1 MLDGMK
7 KSGVLLLVLLCLQ
20 GAGVPQA
27 TAAPK
32 GNAKAEE
39 VVLTSEGG
47 MEWDSNKK
55 TMTAEKKALAVRGD
69 TALGADRMTAYYRE
83 GPDKNNEFFRVSAFG
98 NVIITTPKQVI
109 YADRADYEIE
119 KSVIILK
126 GNPVKLY
133 AGEEQMTARVLELWQ
148 EKDMAVARNNVVAT
162 KDARKLEAEVV
173 KAFFAKKGAKNEV
186 ERFEAEDNVTITNA
200 REKVTGDFGVYFVD
214 KETATLR
221 GNVRI
226 SQGKNYILGEVADIN
241 MKTGVSR
248 LQTPAGKDNEKGRV
262 RGVFLPEERKK
273 SNKKDAGVS
282 ERKSEPVLRKEK
294 TKPNESGS
302 NEKLL
307 GTSGAS

>member
-1 MLDGMK
+1 
-7 KSGVLLLVLLCLQ
+7 
-20 GAGVPQA
+20 
-27 TAAPK
+27 
-32 GNAKAEE
+32 
-39 VVLTSEGG
+39 
-47 MEWDSNKK
+47 
-55 TMTAEKKALAVRGD
+55 
-69 TALGADRMTAYYRE
+69 
-83 GPDKNNEFFRVSAFG
+83 
-98 NVIITTPKQVI
+98 
-109 YADRADYEIE
+109 
-119 KSVIILK
+119 
-126 GNPVKLY
+126 
-133 AGEEQMTARVLELWQ
+133 
-148 EKDMAVARNNVVAT
+148 MAVARNNVVAT